1 MYKISIIKRAE
12 KDIKKLDR
20 QTKNRVVK
28 NIMDLAEEP
37 RPVGCRKV
45 LSEKGVWRIRVG
57 DWRIGYIIDDDKPE
71 ITVIRIAHRKEFYT

>member
-28 NIMDLAEEP
+28 SIMELAEEP

-45 LSEKGVWRIRVG
+45 LSEKGVWRIRIG
-57 DWRIGYIIDDDKPE
+57 DWRIGYTIDDNELE
-71 ITVIRIAHRKEFYT
+71 IIVVRIAHRKEFYN

>member
-1 MYKISIIKRAE
+1 MYKISILKRAE

-57 DWRIGYIIDDDKPE
+57 DCRIGYIIENDKLE
-71 ITVIRIAHRKEFYT
+71 ITIIRIAHRREFYN